1 MVKLWLSSHLYCSN
15 FLFYISSRCRHL
27 SCTFV
32 YTIVI
37 LLNSRHV
44 FLQSASILWNAV
56 PFFVYVW
63 CVAVGT
69 DRHYRS
75 SDHISCEL
83 KQRHYS
89 SSDHIS
95 CELKQR
101 HVTQKKKKSSE
112 GQMYTFTIT
121 CQNGRRCDTPSSAHK
136 QTDTNKFHNCVA
148 VFHLLI

>member
-75 SDHISCEL
+75 SDQISCEW

-95 CELKQR
+95 CELKQWQITKNKQQWSSDVHIHDHMSKWTQLR
-101 HVTQKKKKSSE
+101 HAFDS
-112 GQMYTFTIT
+112 
-121 CQNGRRCDTPSSAHK
+121 K
-136 QTDTNKFHNCVA
+136 QTNWHKWVP
-148 VFHLLI
+148 

>member
-32 YTIVI
+32 YAIVI
-37 LLNSRHV
+37 LLYSRHV
-44 FLQSASILWNAV
+44 FLQSVSILWNAV

-75 SDHISCEL
+75 SDQISCEW

-101 HVTQKKKKSSE
+101 HVTKKV
-112 GQMYTFTIT
+112 
-121 CQNGRRCDTPSSAHK
+121 RCTHSRSRVKMDAVVTRLRQHTSK
-136 QTDTNKFHNCVA
+136 QTQISSIIV
-148 VFHLLI
+148 LLFFIY

>member
-27 SCTFV
+27 SFTFV
-32 YTIVI
+32 YAIVI
-37 LLNSRHV
+37 LLYSRHV

-83 KQRHYS
+83 KQRH
-89 SSDHIS
+89 
-95 CELKQR
+95 
-101 HVTQKKKKSSE
+101 VTKKV
-112 GQMYTFTIT
+112 
-121 CQNGRRCDTPSSAHK
+121 RCTHSRSRVKMDAVVTRLRQHTSK
-136 QTDTNKFHNCVA
+136 QTQISSIIV
-148 VFHLLI
+148 LLFFIY

>member
-101 HVTQKKKKSSE
+101 HVTKKV
-112 GQMYTFTIT
+112 
-121 CQNGRRCDTPSSAHK
+121 RCTHSRSRVKMDAVVTRLRQHTSK
-136 QTDTNKFHNCVA
+136 QTQISSIIV
-148 VFHLLI
+148 LLFFIY